1 MENEKYYSAVLHY
14 LGHKREVV
22 ILLDAAV
29 IDSFLTRGYV
39 VEFLAPIHVVKE
51 PALD

>member
-1 MENEKYYSAVLHY
+1 MENENYYSAVLHY

-22 ILLDAAV
+22 IRLDAAV

-39 VEFLAPIHVVKE
+39 VELLAPIPVVKE

>member
-1 MENEKYYSAVLHY
+1 MENENYYSAVLHY
-14 LGHKREVV
+14 LGHKHEVV
-22 ILLDAAV
+22 IRLDAAV

-39 VEFLAPIHVVKE
+39 VEFLAPIPVVKE

>member
-1 MENEKYYSAVLHY
+1 MGNENYYSAVLHY

-22 ILLDAAV
+22 IRLDAAV

-39 VEFLAPIHVVKE
+39 VELLAPIPVVKE